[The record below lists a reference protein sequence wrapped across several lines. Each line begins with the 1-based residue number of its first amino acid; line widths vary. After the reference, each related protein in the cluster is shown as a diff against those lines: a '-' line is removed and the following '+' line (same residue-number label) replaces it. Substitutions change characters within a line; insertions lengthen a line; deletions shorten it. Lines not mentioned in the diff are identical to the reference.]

1 MTLTTPQA
9 IRDALTHI
17 SPDLPRDD
25 WVKVGMAIK
34 AGLNGDGFEL
44 FADWSH
50 GGQTY
55 NWNDTRDTWR
65 SIDSNGGV
73 TVGTLFFLAGQN
85 GWQRNV
91 EVGPVTAT
99 DRQARERERTAQ
111 AAKTA
116 QVKAH
121 MQQQAARKA
130 AALWAAAT
138 PAQADYP
145 YLVRKGI
152 APVAALREITV
163 QQAVKIIGYA
173 PKSDGEP
180 LAGRLL
186 VALVEID
193 GQVSTA
199 ELIDEVGRKSAIAG
213 GAKSGGYWAAQPLP
227 DDDRA
232 GQILTIGEGIA
243 TVLSEREATGHLA
256 VAALS
261 AGNLPKVAQAMRNR
275 YPAAVLLVLA
285 DLGNGQAKAEE
296 AARATQ
302 ALLVVPDFTG
312 LNAGEE
318 DTDFNDL
325 HRLAS
330 LEEVRRQIQAARLL
344 QKTPLPIPAVKTNEN
359 LFSDYGNIIKL
370 TGQLN
375 DRIAY
380 TPGLGWLLYN
390 PENGVWEPEPGSER
404 VKRLVLETLREAWI
418 AVLYSAQSDEADLK
432 KQLKTLDNEDP
443 MTATINKRVKLAR
456 AYREEVFRW
465 IRQCET
471 AYRIRSTLELAEGYF
486 WTDSDVWDSNP
497 NILVCGNG
505 VLDLHTGR
513 LLPHS
518 PSYHATKTTGTD
530 YRHEAAH
537 PAWDAALSLLKAEGD
552 RYEFVH
558 QFCGSGLYGKNPN
571 ERVVIFQGDGGTGK
585 GTLLTAI
592 HRAMGDY
599 VATVEVGSL
608 LATDWRK
615 QNKSAPREDLLKL
628 RGARFVYPSIE
639 PPKDSKLDDGSI
651 KALTGND
658 AITARY
664 PHSKNSITFMPVF
677 KLIIQ
682 TNFPLQTEFDDPGMK
697 RRVIVVPFNKKPVH
711 PDPTIKNDLMHDPN
725 ARAAVLAWLYEGC
738 RAWLA
743 NGYALPDSTLASQ
756 ATADYWVD
764 MNPYAQFAHDAG
776 LKFGKGLK
784 CLKPKMTGAF
794 RAWREETG
802 RRDATTKGFPAWLRS
817 MGCYDAQA
825 ADLQRYWHGVEF
837 VEDSL
842 QP

>member
-9 IRDALTHI
+9 IQDALTHI

-34 AGLNGDGFEL
+34 AGLNGEGFEL

-99 DRQARERERTAQ
+99 DRQAREQERTAQ

-116 QVKAH
+116 QIKAH

-138 PAQADYP
+138 PAQADHL

-152 APVAALREITV
+152 APVAALREITA
-163 QQAVKIIGYA
+163 QQAAAIIGYA

-232 GQILTIGEGIA
+232 RQILTIGEGIA

-285 DLGNGQAKAEE
+285 DIGNGQAKAEE
-296 AARATQ
+296 AAQATQ

-325 HRLAS
+325 HRLAG
-330 LEEVRRQIQAARLL
+330 LDAVRRQIRAAKIATHSTTSNSASHHPSSL
-344 QKTPLPIPAVKTNEN
+344 N
-359 LFSDYGNIIKL
+359 L
-370 TGQLN
+370 
-375 DRIAY
+375 
-380 TPGLGWLLYN
+380 
-390 PENGVWEPEPGSER
+390 
-404 VKRLVLETLREAWI
+404 
-418 AVLYSAQSDEADLK
+418 
-432 KQLKTLDNEDP
+432 
-443 MTATINKRVKLAR
+443 
-456 AYREEVFRW
+456 
-465 IRQCET
+465 
-471 AYRIRSTLELAEGYF
+471 
-486 WTDSDVWDSNP
+486 DSDVA
-497 NILVCGNG
+497 
-505 VLDLHTGR
+505 R
-513 LLPHS
+513 LRLPTVS
-518 PSYHATKTTGTD
+518 P
-530 YRHEAAH
+530 
-537 PAWDAALSLLKAEGD
+537 
-552 RYEFVH
+552 
-558 QFCGSGLYGKNPN
+558 
-571 ERVVIFQGDGGTGK
+571 
-585 GTLLTAI
+585 
-592 HRAMGDY
+592 
-599 VATVEVGSL
+599 
-608 LATDWRK
+608 
-615 QNKSAPREDLLKL
+615 
-628 RGARFVYPSIE
+628 
-639 PPKDSKLDDGSI
+639 
-651 KALTGND
+651 ALT
-658 AITARY
+658 
-664 PHSKNSITFMPVF
+664 
-677 KLIIQ
+677 
-682 TNFPLQTEFDDPGMK
+682 
-697 RRVIVVPFNKKPVH
+697 
-711 PDPTIKNDLMHDPN
+711 
-725 ARAAVLAWLYEGC
+725 
-738 RAWLA
+738 
-743 NGYALPDSTLASQ
+743 
-756 ATADYWVD
+756 
-764 MNPYAQFAHDAG
+764 
-776 LKFGKGLK
+776 
-784 CLKPKMTGAF
+784 
-794 RAWREETG
+794 
-802 RRDATTKGFPAWLRS
+802 
-817 MGCYDAQA
+817 
-825 ADLQRYWHGVEF
+825 
-837 VEDSL
+837 
-842 QP
+842 